1 MSPVMRK
8 TLTYVFLSLAA
19 LIPCFKA
26 SAGEPMLSIFKENY
40 ITTGLPLNTRP
51 NWDTNDL
58 TFQISLKFNAL
69 QNIGGKDWDLFFAYT
84 QMAIWEVYKPS
95 NPFKS
100 NIYTPGIYVYHPFK
114 TGPDGVINDILF
126 GFEHRSNG
134 YDGALSR
141 SIGCLFA
148 TYTHTFGGRFTAQLT
163 GRFGIGSIYNDFSFE
178 MLDKYQGYLNAGLCY
193 HTLDRRLMVSA
204 SVTPLFKG
212 DIPANI
218 NAEIAIRPTRNSDWF
233 YLIARYHY
241 GYDEDQLDCAVPDV
255 FLKHMLRF
263 GLAIQPGRLS
273 HKLFF

>member
-1 MSPVMRK
+1 MRK
-8 TLTYVFLSLAA
+8 LTLSWILSLACLSAA
-19 LIPCFKA
+19 LPA
-26 SAGEPMLSIFKENY
+26 AADEPMLSIFKENY

-51 NWDTNDL
+51 SWSTNDL
-58 TFQISLKFNAL
+58 TYQISLKFNAL
-69 QNIGGKDWDLFFAYT
+69 QNIGGKEWDLFFAYT
-84 QMAIWEVYKPS
+84 QMSIWEVYKPS

-100 NIYTPGIYVYHPFK
+100 HIYTPGIYIYHPFK
-114 TGPDGVINDILF
+114 TGPDGIVNDILF

-141 SIGCLFA
+141 SIGCVFA
-148 TYTHTFGGRFTAQLT
+148 TYTHTFGPCFTAQLT
-163 GRFGIGSIYNDFSFE
+163 GRIGLGSIYNDFSLE
-178 MLDKYQGYLNAGLCY
+178 MLDRYQGYLNAGLCF
-193 HTLDRRLMVSA
+193 HSRDRRLLVSA

-212 DIPANI
+212 DIPANLS
-218 NAEIAIRPTRNSDWF
+218 AEIALRPTRDADWF
-233 YLIARYHY
+233 YLVARYHY